1 MSVSGK
7 VRVGVFLEI
16 DAVKCFAEEGSGRWP
31 ETLNTSRPRG
41 GRERDGRAR
50 SDNVGERVGV
60 KWLTKIRRS

>member
-1 MSVSGK
+1 M
-7 VRVGVFLEI
+7 
-16 DAVKCFAEEGSGRWP
+16 KCFAEEGSGRWP